1 MARALY
7 AHPDRLPV
15 PTPIPGFDL
24 AFRPPLFA
32 LTSDDSTWGVC
43 FPYYFMAAP
52 GGRQTP
58 ANGISTEL
66 VVLSTL
72 VAPDRSPAGSSQ
84 ATIFIAAAPV
94 ADSLKHVT
102 TWLKQFGVG
111 PVTSPPESAAGSWFA
126 SPAAEPMRRLATIR
140 RLPQRVLVIFYIGQP
155 GTFET
160 NRPHFFN
167 LLATL
172 RDGRCAP

>member
-1 MARALY
+1 MTRTRWGSRRIVARRRIGSAAGEANQLPAAL
-7 AHPDRLPV
+7 
-15 PTPIPGFDL
+15 
-24 AFRPPLFA
+24 
-32 LTSDDSTWGVC
+32 S
-43 FPYYFMAAP
+43 
-52 GGRQTP
+52 GG
-58 ANGISTEL
+58 
-66 VVLSTL
+66 
-72 VAPDRSPAGSSQ
+72 D
-84 ATIFIAAAPV
+84 
-94 ADSLKHVT
+94 VT

-126 SPAAEPMRRLATIR
+126 SPASEPMRRLATIR

-172 RDGRCAP
+172 RDGPCAAYLP